1 MRRRARSLA
10 PVALA
15 VGLVLAPFGVA
26 ACGGDESHV
35 TVAPSASGG
44 DGAGG
49 GGEPS
54 DTRADGGLGDC
65 AEILKSYG
73 SLAATA
79 LKGKDAAAAAEK
91 TLKGLE
97 GKLPADL
104 RDDLEVVA
112 NAFGAVAEKG
122 VVLGARELTSSAFV
136 EANKNIL
143 GYLRTDCLPG

>member
-1 MRRRARSLA
+1 MTRRARSLVVA
-10 PVALA
+10 VALTA
-15 VGLVLAPFGVA
+15 APLGLA

-35 TVAPSASGG
+35 TVAPSHAGGGSGG
-44 DGAGG
+44 GSG

-54 DTRADGGLGDC
+54 DTRADGGLADC

-73 SLAATA
+73 SLAVTA
-79 LKGKDAAAAAEK
+79 LKGKDAAASAEK
-91 TLKGLE
+91 TLKDLE

-112 NAFGAVAEKG
+112 NAFGAIAEKG
-122 VVLGARELTSSAFV
+122 VVLGAKELTSGDFL